1 MLNIKTLSILAIAGS
16 AAAAPQWGSWAGKYF
31 SGSRGDGDDAAAT
44 ALEIVTAYT
53 TVTYQGGWNG
63 NYGGHRG
70 GKQSDAASTVVA
82 STAAASSVAAFTPPA
97 APAAPSPT
105 PVASS
110 PAAVTPVASSSA
122 PAAST
127 SAPVASSGS
136 SQTGYMGIVN
146 EWRAKLGLSDLTES
160 DTLQGNAL
168 KTCQDGN
175 GQMVHE
181 LNPGSFAQVLAPG
194 SADEFEKVFVGGWL
208 CERPDLP
215 GLNGICT
222 TMSQGWAY
230 DGQTGHA
237 DILVSTSYSKI
248 GCALANGIWGCDLA

>member
-31 SGSRGDGDDAAAT
+31 SGSGGDGSGAAST

-53 TVTYQGGWNG
+53 TVTYNG
-63 NYGGHRG
+63 NWNHH
-70 GKQSDAASTVVA
+70 KSSTSAVATPSPAAPS
-82 STAAASSVAAFTPPA
+82 P
-97 APAAPSPT
+97 APAAPSPAAPSSPPAAFSPP

-110 PAAVTPVASSSA
+110 PA
-122 PAAST
+122 PAASS

-136 SQTGYMGIVN
+136 SSGGYMGTVN
-146 EWRAKLGLSDLTES
+146 EWRGKLGLSDLTES

-168 KTCQDGN
+168 KTAQDGN

-208 CERPDLP
+208 CERPDMP
-215 GLNGICT
+215 GLDGICA

-237 DILVSTSYSKI
+237 DILTSTAYSKI
-248 GCALANGIWGCDLA
+248 GCALADGIWACDLA